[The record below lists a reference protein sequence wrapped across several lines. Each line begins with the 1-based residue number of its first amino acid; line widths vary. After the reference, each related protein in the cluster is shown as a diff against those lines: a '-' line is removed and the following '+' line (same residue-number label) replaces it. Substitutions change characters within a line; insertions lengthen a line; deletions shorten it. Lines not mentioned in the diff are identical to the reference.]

1 MSFLSSIVP
10 IVKRR
15 RFKEWKHIMDTYY
28 IQVALDISI
37 SVVCR
42 SGFMSVPIDIC
53 QIGIIQRIRYNNV
66 LLNNILIL
74 LLHNQLILLLIV
86 NAKG

>member
-28 IQVALDISI
+28 IQVALDIRI
-37 SVVCR
+37 SVV
-42 SGFMSVPIDIC
+42 C

-66 LLNNILIL
+66 LLNNILML
-74 LLHNQLILLLIV
+74 LLYNQLILLLIV

>member
-28 IQVALDISI
+28 IQVALDIRI
-37 SVVCR
+37 SVV
-42 SGFMSVPIDIC
+42 C

-66 LLNNILIL
+66 LLNNILML

>member
-1 MSFLSSIVP
+1 
-10 IVKRR
+10 
-15 RFKEWKHIMDTYY
+15 MDTYY
-28 IQVALDISI
+28 IQVALDIRI
-37 SVVCR
+37 SVV
-42 SGFMSVPIDIC
+42 C

-66 LLNNILIL
+66 LLNNILML

>member
-28 IQVALDISI
+28 IQVALDIRI

-42 SGFMSVPIDIC
+42 SGFMSVP
-53 QIGIIQRIRYNNV
+53 N
-66 LLNNILIL
+66 
-74 LLHNQLILLLIV
+74 
-86 NAKG
+86 